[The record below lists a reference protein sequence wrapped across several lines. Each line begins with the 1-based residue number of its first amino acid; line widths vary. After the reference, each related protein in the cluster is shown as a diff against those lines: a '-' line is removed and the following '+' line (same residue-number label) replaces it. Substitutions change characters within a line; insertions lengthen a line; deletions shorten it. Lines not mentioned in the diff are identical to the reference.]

1 MIQIPSMLMIGS
13 ADRNAGKTLFACSV
27 IERLS
32 LGSPIV
38 AIKVTAVDAA
48 HSGCPRGG
56 DGCGVCSS
64 LDGPYD
70 ITEETDPTL
79 DKDTARMLAAGA
91 KRVFW
96 LRVLKSH
103 LAEGINALM
112 EVTGPSAPL
121 VCESNTLRLAAQPG
135 LFLMLKNQNCEKY
148 KASAQKVAPF
158 ADRVITFD
166 GQTFDISPNDIK
178 LISGKWTAPAGQA
191 SIN

>member
-32 LGSPIV
+32 SQSPIV

-79 DKDTARMLAAGA
+79 EKDTARMLAAGA
-91 KRVFW
+91 KRVYW

-103 LAEGINALM
+103 LAEGIRALM
-112 EVTGPSAPL
+112 QLTGSDVPL
-121 VCESNTLRLAAQPG
+121 VCESNTLRLAAEPG
-135 LFLMLKNQNCEKY
+135 LFLMLKNRNCEKF
-148 KASAQKVAPF
+148 KASAQKVAPL
-158 ADRVITFD
+158 ADRVITF
-166 GQTFDISPNDIK
+166 GGREFDISPDDIR
-178 LISGKWTAPAGQA
+178 LISGKWAV
-191 SIN
+191 